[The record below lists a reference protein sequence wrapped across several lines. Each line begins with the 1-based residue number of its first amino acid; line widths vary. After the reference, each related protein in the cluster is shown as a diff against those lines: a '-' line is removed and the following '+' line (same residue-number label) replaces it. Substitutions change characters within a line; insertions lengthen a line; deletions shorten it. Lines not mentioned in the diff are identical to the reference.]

1 MQFGATDVTPQK
13 DVVSDDIQRNAQALT
28 QTGQIIQKLD
38 DELND
43 AEAKSLYNELH
54 ADIQNATSSYTN
66 LKGAQ
71 AVLPNGKTDKGEPKT
86 AFDDTNANL
95 ETILNSYRDRASNGV
110 VKFMVEKM
118 ASVSIK
124 SAQFKITEHSLEQQ
138 RIFKQKET
146 QAKIDNHKT
155 DAIKSITRFA
165 DPGGEHWTSFGS
177 GIVEIQQ
184 YAIDQ
189 NWNIDPSK
197 GAVSDQYL
205 KMIKDYTKEI
215 HEAAVKWFKD
225 GGQETAI
232 LGKQYFAKHAE
243 GFNIG
248 GQQIVTVDGDTVVKS
263 LAELQKSEDEY
274 CAVKICNNV
283 LEYEGNSNDNNFLSE
298 ANFVMKL
305 DSNNNIDNGNGSSV
319 IDGNNADLM
328 PNINATKTENIEN
341 LQQARA
347 QSIYYNLDSP
357 KYEQIIP
364 QHRTAHLFAIQKF
377 GVEKADS
384 YIKRS

>member
-1 MQFGATDVTPQK
+1 MAKVPFQNYNLTQELAQGSEVQFGATDVTPQK

-263 LAELQKSEDEY
+263 LAETTKK
-274 CAVKICNNV
+274 VKMNIV
-283 LEYEGNSNDNNFLSE
+283 L
-298 ANFVMKL
+298 
-305 DSNNNIDNGNGSSV
+305 
-319 IDGNNADLM
+319 
-328 PNINATKTENIEN
+328 
-341 LQQARA
+341 
-347 QSIYYNLDSP
+347 
-357 KYEQIIP
+357 
-364 QHRTAHLFAIQKF
+364 
-377 GVEKADS
+377 
-384 YIKRS
+384 

>member
-1 MQFGATDVTPQK
+1 MAKVPFQNYNLTQELAQGSEVQFGATDVTPQK

-138 RIFKQKET
+138 RIFKQK
-146 QAKIDNHKT
+146 KHKQ
-155 DAIKSITRFA
+155 KSIIIR
-165 DPGGEHWTSFGS
+165 
-177 GIVEIQQ
+177 QMQ
-184 YAIDQ
+184 
-189 NWNIDPSK
+189 
-197 GAVSDQYL
+197 L
-205 KMIKDYTKEI
+205 KVLLDLQIRV
-215 HEAAVKWFKD
+215 A
-225 GGQETAI
+225 
-232 LGKQYFAKHAE
+232 
-243 GFNIG
+243 NIG
-248 GQQIVTVDGDTVVKS
+248 HLLAVV
-263 LAELQKSEDEY
+263 L
-274 CAVKICNNV
+274 
-283 LEYEGNSNDNNFLSE
+283 
-298 ANFVMKL
+298 
-305 DSNNNIDNGNGSSV
+305 
-319 IDGNNADLM
+319 
-328 PNINATKTENIEN
+328 
-341 LQQARA
+341 
-347 QSIYYNLDSP
+347 
-357 KYEQIIP
+357 
-364 QHRTAHLFAIQKF
+364 
-377 GVEKADS
+377 
-384 YIKRS
+384 